1 MKEPTLWT
9 PGGRALQ
16 AEGMVRERAVGRIQ
30 LGINEQG
37 GLCDH
42 REVVEGRR

>member
-16 AEGMVRERAVGRIQ
+16 AEGMVRRAVGRIQ